1 MAVYPE
7 FIGGSYTSQ
16 SPIADQEYTMN
27 WYPEK
32 IESRGGSS
40 RMALYPTPGV
50 ELLDTAASG
59 EGRANFFQN
68 GRQFLIIGAT
78 FYEADINGTL
88 TSRGTVATDA
98 NPATICGNGDAGG
111 QLFITSGGNGYLFV
125 LATNTLSA
133 IAALAGI
140 ATMGDFLDGYGLCLD
155 ATTSTMF
162 ISDLLDLAT
171 WDPTQYI
178 QNSISSD
185 NWVSMKVS
193 NRYIYLWGSETGQ
206 IWYDAGSFPI
216 PFEPHPSGLMQYGC
230 AAPFSPELVGGGVC
244 WLSSTGNGQGAV
256 IRTSGFQPEIISNYA
271 THYAFDTY
279 TDISD
284 AIGDSYE
291 DSGHTFY
298 ILTFVTASATWVWD
312 SQLGIWHNRGTWD
325 SINFEY
331 QPWRPCFHAFAFSE
345 HRMIDILGSGLY
357 RMAIDLQS
365 DVDDLAIR
373 RVRRAPCLVN
383 ENRLNRYAQ
392 FEVDLETGLGTA
404 TGQGSD
410 PVMMMRYSND
420 GGKTWSNE
428 ISASTGLTGEY
439 FVRAIWN
446 RCGAG
451 RKRVFEVSTSDPV
464 PYRLIDAYVKIASGS
479 EQA

>member
-1 MAVYPE
+1 
-7 FIGGSYTSQ
+7 
-16 SPIADQEYTMN
+16 MN

-32 IESRGGSS
+32 IESRGGSA
-40 RMALYPTPGV
+40 RIALYPTPGV
-50 ELLDTAASG
+50 ELLDTGSAG
-59 EGRANFFQN
+59 GGRGHFFQN
-68 GRQFLIIGAT
+68 GREFLVIGPT

-88 TSRGTVATDA
+88 TSRGTVATDS
-98 NPATICGNGDAGG
+98 NPATISGNGDAGG

-125 LATNTLSA
+125 LATNTLSS

-185 NWVSMKVS
+185 NWVAMKVS

-230 AAPFSPELVGGGVC
+230 AAPFSPEIVGGGVC
-244 WLSSTGNGQGAV
+244 WLASTTNGQGAV
-256 IRTSGFQPEIISNYA
+256 IRTSGFQPETISNYA

-279 TDISD
+279 NTLED

-298 ILTFVTASATWVWD
+298 ILTFPNASATWVWD
-312 SQLGIWHNRGTWD
+312 SQLGMWHNRGTWD
-325 SINFEY
+325 PVSFEY
-331 QPWRPCFHAFAFSE
+331 QPWRPAFHAFAFGE
-345 HRMIDILGSGLY
+345 HRMLDIQDRGFY
-357 RMAIDLQS
+357 RMSIDLQN
-365 DVDDLAIR
+365 DVDELAIR
-373 RVRRAPCLVN
+373 RIRRAPCLMN
-383 ENRLNRYAQ
+383 ENRLNFYAQ
-392 FEVDLETGLGTA
+392 FELDLETGLGTA
-404 TGQGSD
+404 TGQGQD
-410 PVMMMRYSND
+410 PVIMMRYSND

-428 ISASTGLTGEY
+428 VTAEAGATGEY
-439 FVRAIWN
+439 YKRAIWN

-464 PYRLIDAYVKIASGS
+464 PYRLIGAFIKVKAGS